1 MGEWISVWVGG
12 WIGEWVGG
20 RVGWWVEG
28 RRVERRKRLKK
39 SGRNVEAVFVEPSF
53 NFISM
58 LQRNIKSLRGLRI
71 LRREVQ

>member
-1 MGEWISVWVGG
+1 M
-12 WIGEWVGG
+12 
-20 RVGWWVEG
+20 GWWVEG

-39 SGRNVEAVFVEPSF
+39 SGRKVKAVFVESSF
-53 NFISM
+53 NFISL